1 MKEEFYPLLENME
14 GKFTGKNQNTE
25 YKNKIIKS
33 KKMMTIL
40 PKLLII

>member
-1 MKEEFYPLLENME
+1 MKEEFYLLLENME

-25 YKNKIIKS
+25 HKNKIIKS